1 MAKLLQECHVPTFK
15 QHTGLARDPPTLKMK
30 QSEVIYVAS
39 KKDIAIDERIK
50 KEEKRLKRIYKNID
64 KDKKA
69 IIDGLIQ
76 RAAYM
81 RVSLE
86 DYEKDLN
93 EKGYVELFTQS
104 EKTEPYERE
113 RPVARLYNTMNK
125 NYQSIIKQ
133 LTDLIP
139 KEVKVVE
146 EDDCFEDF
154 INSRA
159 D

>member
-1 MAKLLQECHVPTFK
+1 VTPLPKNQQRK
-15 QHTGLARDPPTLKMK
+15 
-30 QSEVIYVAS
+30 EVIYVANKTELS
-39 KKDIAIDERIK
+39 KDERIK

-146 EDDCFEDF
+146 EDDGFEAF
-154 INSRA
+154 INSRS

>member
-1 MAKLLQECHVPTFK
+1 MTPLPRK
-15 QHTGLARDPPTLKMK
+15 
-30 QSEVIYVAS
+30 EVIYVAR
-39 KKDIAIDERIK
+39 KKELTKADRINA
-50 KEEKRLKRIYKNID
+50 EEKRLRTIYKNID
-64 KDKKA
+64 KDNKA

-81 RVSLE
+81 RVTLE
-86 DYEKDLN
+86 DYEKDLD
-93 EKGYVELFTQS
+93 EKGYTELFTQS
-104 EKTEPYERE
+104 VNTPPYDRE

-133 LTDLIP
+133 LGDLVP

-146 EDDCFEDF
+146 DDGFNEF
-154 INSRA
+154 ISSRQ